1 MNVLIT
7 GAGLI
12 GSHIARKLVEA
23 GEEPI
28 LYEVAPSYEYI
39 GGVGDLNKVK
49 VVKGDISN
57 LPKLIATAR
66 EEKVDC
72 IVHTAA
78 LQGAVQEKPYWGV
91 KINIEGT
98 VNVLETARLMDI
110 KRVVFCSTQGV
121 YNLAVRTKR
130 PMTEDH
136 PLRPK
141 NLYSATKMIGEYLGL
156 NYANFYGI
164 DFVALRLAVVFGP
177 EYWGGG
183 SVHGRVL
190 SELLEKSLRGGA
202 AAIQLPPGFA
212 PRNEYV
218 YVKDVA
224 NAVLLACRVRKLGN
238 RIYNIGSGELYDLS
252 EIVEIVKKLLPGADI
267 KLIEPRSR
275 LATLIRSQSY
285 DLSRARM
292 DLGYEPHYDL
302 EQGLRDYMN
311 SVQGK
316 LIQE

>member
-1 MNVLIT
+1 MNVLVT

-12 GSHIARKLVEA
+12 GSHIARKLVEV

-28 LYEVAPSYEYI
+28 LYEVAPAYEYI
-39 GGVGDLNKVK
+39 GGVVGLNKVK
-49 VVKGDISN
+49 VVKGDILN

-66 EEKVDC
+66 EGKVDC

-78 LQGAVQEKPYWGV
+78 LMGAIQEKPHWGV

-156 NYANFYGI
+156 NYVDFYGI

-183 SVHGRVL
+183 SLYGRVL
-190 SELLEKSLRGGA
+190 SELLEKSLRGEPA
-202 AAIQLPPGFA
+202 AVQLPPGFA
-212 PRNEYV
+212 RRNEYV

-224 NAVLLACRVRKLGN
+224 SAVVLAYRVRKLRN
-238 RIYNIGSGELYDLS
+238 RIYNIGSGKLYDLS
-252 EIVEIVKKLLPGADI
+252 EMVETVKKLVPGADI
-267 KLIEPRSR
+267 KLIEPQSG
-275 LATLIRSQSY
+275 LATLIRSQPY
-285 DLSRARM
+285 DLSRARI
-292 DLGYEPHYDL
+292 DLDYTPHYDL
-302 EQGLRDYMN
+302 EQGLRDYLN
-311 SVQGK
+311 SVRGK
-316 LIQE
+316 LM